1 MSPFAYYAPCPREGC
16 MAMIVP
22 DKHPKDKKS
31 FDKTTRTWSFVCQRC
46 GLEFSVKETELLKEV
61 INPKRLLEEYPA

>member
-1 MSPFAYYAPCPREGC
+1 
-16 MAMIVP
+16 MIVP